1 MGGTIRA
8 ICQNLESLTCIKIK
22 DQFADHFEI

>member
-1 MGGTIRA
+1 MGTIRA

-22 DQFADHFEI
+22 EQFADHFEI